1 MLCPFFIVHII
12 SGVNTHAVIVVILI
26 FVNAAFFIINF
37 FGLFF
42 TFALFLII
50 LFNLN
55 RFSTEEHKTLHNIRE
70 LALHRGR
77 NVGVYEFVETKNK
90 LLYLKVFVNLAN
102 LLKDSFKDVFNSTR
116 YSIKLSDSSLL
127 IMVETSKE
135 ALCNHN
141 LVFISSS
148 FR

>member
-1 MLCPFFIVHII
+1 MLCPFFIVHVI
-12 SGVNTHAVIVVILI
+12 SGVNTHAVIVFV
-26 FVNAAFFIINF
+26 FVNATFFIINF

-77 NVGVYEFVETKNK
+77 NVGVYEFV
-90 LLYLKVFVNLAN
+90 
-102 LLKDSFKDVFNSTR
+102 
-116 YSIKLSDSSLL
+116 
-127 IMVETSKE
+127 
-135 ALCNHN
+135 
-141 LVFISSS
+141 
-148 FR
+148 